1 MNGHYNVSRRSIIG
15 SLDRY
20 RDMKFK
26 TEDPVGQIMK
36 QMQENSKKR
45 VPSIRSIKSQMRK
58 EGGVLSFSLGEA
70 LSPNKQ

>member
-1 MNGHYNVSRRSIIG
+1 
-15 SLDRY
+15 
-20 RDMKFK
+20 MKFK